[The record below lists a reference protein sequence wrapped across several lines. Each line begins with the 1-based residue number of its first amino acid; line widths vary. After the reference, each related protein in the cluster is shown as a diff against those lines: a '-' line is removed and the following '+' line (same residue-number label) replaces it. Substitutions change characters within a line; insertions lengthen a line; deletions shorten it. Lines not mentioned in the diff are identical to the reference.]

1 MFSKKY
7 LIKKILLRFLLGKKK
22 MVIYA
27 SRLKKSTKNISRQ
40 LTLVTNQKFSH
51 FIPAFYR

>member
-22 MVIYA
+22 MVKYA

-40 LTLVTNQKFSH
+40 LPLVTNQKFSH
-51 FIPAFYR
+51 FIPVFYR